1 MLTPYEDYARE
12 AVHGIFA
19 PETTFTPQAGT
30 WGLQAAPD
38 GSATEACAREH
49 PEVNR

>member
-1 MLTPYEDYARE
+1 MLIPYEDYARE

-30 WGLQAAPD
+30 WGLQGIVAIPERPNVLVLD
-38 GSATEACAREH
+38 G
-49 PEVNR
+49 